1 MATRDKISDKLA
13 LDRAYESLPQLDDQ
27 RLAELKNEK
36 QLQEIKNE
44 VINREADRLA
54 AKHGKDHPRVQ
65 KLQSRSNYN
74 QSMFTGLDNEIEKAS
89 IKTEPLPANAWRL
102 NGKVID
108 KKEQPVSDI
117 TIFFSDEKGTW
128 IRALG
133 NSTSDQTGY
142 YALTINEELIELA
155 QKEKLYL
162 TATDKNNKVLYHK
175 QNTFVPTKGI
185 IDYQDII
192 LGEEGGTTP
201 SKTTPPKTTKKT
213 K

>member
-1 MATRDKISDKLA
+1 MATRDNISDKQA
-13 LDRAYESLPQLDDQ
+13 LDRAAESLTQLDDQ

-44 VINREADRLA
+44 VINREAERLA

-74 QSMFTGLDNEIEKAS
+74 QAMFTGLDNEIEKAAA
-89 IKTEPLPANAWRL
+89 KTEPLPVNAWRL

-117 TIFFSDEKGTW
+117 TVFFADEKGTW

-133 NSTSDQTGY
+133 NSTSDKTGY

-162 TATDKNNKVLYHK
+162 TASDKNNKVLYHK
-175 QNTFVPTKGI
+175 LNTFVPTKGI

-192 LGEEGGTTP
+192 LGEEGGTG
-201 SKTTPPKTTKKT
+201 TTPPKTTRKT